1 MMVGRLYSFQNGPFL
16 EHMLVFGSVGIQ
28 KMDLFEA
35 NVIGGMGFI
44 GNEVGEL
51 SKKLA
56 SMFLLDRLPMI

>member
-1 MMVGRLYSFQNGPFL
+1 
-16 EHMLVFGSVGIQ
+16 MLVFGSVGIQ